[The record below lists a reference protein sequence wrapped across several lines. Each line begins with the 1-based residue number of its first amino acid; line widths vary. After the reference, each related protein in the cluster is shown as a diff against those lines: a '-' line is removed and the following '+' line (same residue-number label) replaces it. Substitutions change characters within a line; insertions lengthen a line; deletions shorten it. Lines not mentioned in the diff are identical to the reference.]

1 MSKKFWQFRNQADGS
16 GELLLYGSIAGE
28 KSWYSDDVTPKQ
40 FAEDLAALGTV
51 SNITVRINSGGGDV
65 FAAQTIGN
73 LLEQHPAT
81 VTARIDGVCASAATV
96 VTSHCN
102 KVIAANDSTYMVHPV
117 SMYCGYA
124 NETDLQKYLEAL
136 ATIKENII
144 SLYAKKTGRTK
155 DEVTAWMDAE
165 SWWTGPQAKENG
177 FVDEL
182 TDEEDGAT
190 YENRGGV
197 LFVNSV
203 SMGAKFDK
211 APEFVRNRVQ
221 RVVDI
226 KPPAPAQ
233 DNQPAGPPASSVA
246 DKSTKNVKEETEMEI
261 KTVDELRTAF
271 PELVNEIEQA
281 AAEAATNAER
291 ERIKGIEDV
300 ALPGSEELTAEA
312 KFTKPMSVSDFAVA
326 LVKGAKT
333 KGAAFLD
340 AMRQDGVESGVENV
354 GNTPA
359 PEDKDPVNAAK
370 ARAKADAEA
379 YLESK
384 KGRK

>member
-1 MSKKFWQFRNQADGS
+1 M
-16 GELLLYGSIAGE
+16 
-28 KSWYSDDVTPKQ
+28 
-40 FAEDLAALGTV
+40 
-51 SNITVRINSGGGDV
+51 
-65 FAAQTIGN
+65 
-73 LLEQHPAT
+73 
-81 VTARIDGVCASAATV
+81 
-96 VTSHCN
+96 
-102 KVIAANDSTYMVHPV
+102 
-117 SMYCGYA
+117 
-124 NETDLQKYLEAL
+124 EAL

-203 SMGAKFDK
+203 SMGAEFDK

-221 RVVDI
+221 RVVNI
-226 KPPAPAQ
+226 TPPAQAQ
-233 DNQPAGPPASSVA
+233 DNQPAGQPEKQQEVQ
-246 DKSTKNVKEETEMEI
+246 DMDI
-261 KTVDELRTAF
+261 KTVDDLRKAY
-271 PELVNEIEQA
+271 PALVDQIEQA

-312 KFTKPMSVSDFAVA
+312 KFTKPLSVSDFAVA

-340 AMRQDGVESGVENV
+340 AMREDGEESGAGDV

-359 PEDKDPVNAAK
+359 PEDKDAVSAAK

>member
-1 MSKKFWQFRNQADGS
+1 MPNKFWQFRNAADGS
-16 GELLLYGSIAGE
+16 GELLLYGNIAGE

-40 FAEDLAALGTV
+40 FAEDLAGLGTV

-65 FAAQTIGN
+65 FAAVEIGN

-81 VTARIDGVCASAATV
+81 VTARIGGVCASAATIIAC
-96 VTSHCN
+96 HCN

-124 NETDLQKYLEAL
+124 NAADLQKYLEAL

-177 FVDEL
+177 FADEL
-182 TDEEDGAT
+182 TDEEAGAT

-211 APEFVRNRVQ
+211 APEFVRNRVK
-221 RVVDI
+221 RVVNN
-226 KPPAPAQ
+226 KTAG
-233 DNQPAGPPASSVA
+233 QPEKQQEVQHMDPKDS
-246 DKSTKNVKEETEMEI
+246 I
-261 KTVDELRTAF
+261 KTVDDLRTAY
-271 PELVNEIEQA
+271 PALVDQIEQA
-281 AAEAATNAER
+281 AVATATEAATNAER
-291 ERIKGIEDV
+291 ARIQSIEDM
-300 ALPGSEELTAEA
+300 ALPGSEKLAAEA
-312 KFTKPMSVSDFAVA
+312 KFTKPMSAEDFAKA
-326 LVKGAKT
+326 MVKNAKT
-333 KGAAFLD
+333 QGATYLAQVQKD
-340 AMRQDGVESGVENV
+340 AEGSGVNNV
-354 GNTPA
+354 TNTPPA
-359 PEDKDPVNAAK
+359 DKTEGDAFIAAIK
-370 ARAKADAEA
+370 SVTAK
-379 YLESK
+379 S
-384 KGRK
+384 

>member
-1 MSKKFWQFRNQADGS
+1 MPNKFWKFRNAADGS
-16 GELLLYGSIAGE
+16 GELLLYGNIAGE

-40 FAEDLAALGTV
+40 FAEDLAGLGAV
-51 SNITVRINSGGGDV
+51 ANITVRINSGGGDV
-65 FAAQTIGN
+65 FAAVEIGN
-73 LLEQHPAT
+73 LLEQHPAN
-81 VTARIDGVCASAATV
+81 VTARIGGVCASAATIIAC
-96 VTSHCN
+96 HCN

-124 NETDLQKYLEAL
+124 NAADLQKYLEAL

-177 FVDEL
+177 FADEL
-182 TDEEDGAT
+182 TDEESGAT

-211 APEFVRNRVQ
+211 APEFVRNRVK

-226 KPPAPAQ
+226 KPPAKAQ
-233 DNQPAGPPASSVA
+233 DNQPAGQPGKQQEVQDMDPKDS
-246 DKSTKNVKEETEMEI
+246 I
-261 KTVDELRTAF
+261 KTADDLRKAYPTLVDQ
-271 PELVNEIEQA
+271 IEQA
-281 AAEAATNAER
+281 AVAAATEAATNAER
-291 ERIKGIEDV
+291 ARIQSIEDM
-300 ALPGSEELTAEA
+300 ALPGSEKLAAEA

-340 AMRQDGVESGVENV
+340 AMRQDGEESGAAGV
-354 GNTPA
+354 GNPPA
-359 PEDKDPVNAAK
+359 PRSEDPVNKAK
-370 ARAKADAEA
+370 AQAKADAGA

>member
-1 MSKKFWQFRNQADGS
+1 MPNKFWKFRNAADGS
-16 GELLLYGSIAGE
+16 GELLLYGNIAGE

-40 FAEDLAALGTV
+40 FAEDLAGLGTV

-65 FAAQTIGN
+65 FAAVEIGN
-73 LLEQHPAT
+73 LLEQHPAN
-81 VTARIDGVCASAATV
+81 VTARIGGVCASAATIIAC
-96 VTSHCN
+96 HCN

-124 NETDLQKYLEAL
+124 NAADLQKYLEAL

-182 TDEEDGAT
+182 TDEESGAT

-211 APEFVRNRVQ
+211 APEFVRNRVK

-226 KPPAPAQ
+226 KPPAKAQ
-233 DNQPAGPPASSVA
+233 DNQPAGQPGKQQEVQDMDPKDS
-246 DKSTKNVKEETEMEI
+246 I
-261 KTVDELRTAF
+261 KTADDLRKAYPTLVDQ
-271 PELVNEIEQA
+271 IEQA
-281 AAEAATNAER
+281 AVAAATEAATNAER
-291 ERIKGIEDV
+291 ARIQSIEDM
-300 ALPGSEELTAEA
+300 ALPGSEKLAAEA
-312 KFTKPMSVSDFAVA
+312 KFTKPMSAEDFAKA
-326 LVKGAKT
+326 MVKNAKT
-333 KGAAFLD
+333 QGATYLAQVQKD
-340 AMRQDGVESGVENV
+340 AEGSGVNNV
-354 GNTPA
+354 TNTPPA
-359 PEDKDPVNAAK
+359 DKTEGDAFIAAIK
-370 ARAKADAEA
+370 SVTAK
-379 YLESK
+379 S
-384 KGRK
+384 

>member
-1 MSKKFWQFRNQADGS
+1 MPNKFWQFRNAADGS
-16 GELLLYGSIAGE
+16 GELLLYGNIAGE

-40 FAEDLAALGTV
+40 FAEDLAGLGTV

-65 FAAQTIGN
+65 FAAVEIGN

-81 VTARIDGVCASAATV
+81 VTARIGGVCASAATIIAC
-96 VTSHCN
+96 HCN

-124 NETDLQKYLEAL
+124 NAADLQKYLEAL

-177 FVDEL
+177 FADEL
-182 TDEEDGAT
+182 TDEEAGAT

-211 APEFVRNRVQ
+211 APEFVRNRVK
-221 RVVDI
+221 RVVN
-226 KPPAPAQ
+226 
-233 DNQPAGPPASSVA
+233 NQPAGQPGKQQEVQDMDPKDS
-246 DKSTKNVKEETEMEI
+246 I
-261 KTVDELRTAF
+261 KTVDDLRKVYPT
-271 PELVNEIEQA
+271 LVDQIEQAAATA

-291 ERIKGIEDV
+291 ARIKDLEEM
-300 ALPGSEELTAEA
+300 ALAGSEALLAEA
-312 KFTKPMSVSDFAVA
+312 KYEKPMSAEDFAKA
-326 LVKGAKT
+326 LVKNAKNQGATYLALAQK
-333 KGAAFLD
+333 D
-340 AMRQDGVESGVENV
+340 AESSGVNGV
-354 GNTPA
+354 TNTP
-359 PEDKDPVNAAK
+359 PSDQTGGDEFLAA
-370 ARAKADAEA
+370 
-379 YLESK
+379 LQGVGK
-384 KGRK
+384 KQ

>member
-1 MSKKFWQFRNQADGS
+1 MPKKFWQFRNQADGS

-177 FVDEL
+177 F
-182 TDEEDGAT
+182 A
-190 YENRGGV
+190 
-197 LFVNSV
+197 
-203 SMGAKFDK
+203 
-211 APEFVRNRVQ
+211 
-221 RVVDI
+221 
-226 KPPAPAQ
+226 
-233 DNQPAGPPASSVA
+233 
-246 DKSTKNVKEETEMEI
+246 
-261 KTVDELRTAF
+261 
-271 PELVNEIEQA
+271 
-281 AAEAATNAER
+281 
-291 ERIKGIEDV
+291 
-300 ALPGSEELTAEA
+300 
-312 KFTKPMSVSDFAVA
+312 
-326 LVKGAKT
+326 
-333 KGAAFLD
+333 
-340 AMRQDGVESGVENV
+340 
-354 GNTPA
+354 
-359 PEDKDPVNAAK
+359 
-370 ARAKADAEA
+370 
-379 YLESK
+379 
-384 KGRK
+384 